1 MLTDD
6 LIARIRRIEITT
18 RKLVNDSFAGEY
30 QSVFKGRGMEF
41 DEVRQYHPGDD
52 VRSIDWN
59 VTARTGEPYVKS
71 YIEERELT
79 VMLAVDV
86 SGSGDFGTRNRFKRE
101 LAGELAAVMSFA
113 ATTNNDKVGLLLFTD
128 RVESLVPP
136 RKGRSHVLR
145 MVRDLLVFQ
154 PVGSGT
160 DIRLALDTVHQ
171 MLKRRSIVFLV
182 SDFLADPESYR
193 QAMLVTNRRHD
204 VVAFDLN
211 DPLEHEMADVG
222 LLALEDAESGQLRW
236 VDTGSR
242 EWKREFTD
250 RVARLE
256 EGKRQVFTAAGVDRI
271 SVTTERDYVAE
282 VGAFFKD
289 RLRRLGR

>member
-6 LIARIRRIEITT
+6 LIARIRRIEIAT
-18 RKLVNDSFAGEY
+18 RKLVDESFAGEY

-59 VTARTGEPYVKS
+59 VTARTGEPHVKS

-79 VMLAVDV
+79 VMLVVDV

-101 LAGELAAVMSFA
+101 LAVELAAVMSFA

-145 MVRDLLVFQ
+145 MVRDLLLFQ
-154 PVGSGT
+154 PEGTGT
-160 DIRLALDTVHQ
+160 DITLA
-171 MLKRRSIVFLV
+171 S
-182 SDFLADPESYR
+182 
-193 QAMLVTNRRHD
+193 
-204 VVAFDLN
+204 
-211 DPLEHEMADVG
+211 EHG
-222 LLALEDAESGQLRW
+222 PPDAEAGAASCSWFRTSWQSPNP
-236 VDTGSR
+236 TGR
-242 EWKREFTD
+242 PC
-250 RVARLE
+250 
-256 EGKRQVFTAAGVDRI
+256 
-271 SVTTERDYVAE
+271 
-282 VGAFFKD
+282 
-289 RLRRLGR
+289 

>member
-6 LIARIRRIEITT
+6 LIAKIRRIEITT
-18 RKLVNDSFAGEY
+18 RKLVNDGFAGEY